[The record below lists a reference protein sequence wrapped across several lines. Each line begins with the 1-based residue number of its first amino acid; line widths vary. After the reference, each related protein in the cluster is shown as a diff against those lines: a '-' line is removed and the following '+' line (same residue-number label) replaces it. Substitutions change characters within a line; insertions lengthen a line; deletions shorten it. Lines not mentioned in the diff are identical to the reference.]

1 MSSREWMLSILLS
14 GSIALGVAQ
23 SAQVEVHVSDAYG
36 NSLPAQRVTLAS
48 KNGSAIEVK
57 QDEPTELGYGQY
69 TVEVIVPGAS
79 KAVEEFTVDQPNQI
93 LTIAMRLGA
102 MEAPVPPCSVDGRVV
117 PAAGVTRVRLLQLSG
132 SYHADV
138 PVSGAG
144 AFRFENLACGDY
156 MLIAVGP
163 KGCIGTKMSRAT
175 MTGAH
180 VEMQLADLRGGACAP
195 DK

>member
-1 MSSREWMLSILLS
+1 MRSREWMLLVVLS
-14 GSIALGVAQ
+14 GSIALRAAR

-48 KNGSAIEVK
+48 KDGSAIEVK
-57 QDEPTELGYGQY
+57 QDEPAEVGYGKY

-93 LTIAMRLGA
+93 LTVAMKLGA
-102 MEAPVPPCSVDGRVV
+102 LEAPVPTCSVDGRVV
-117 PAAGVTRVRLLQLSG
+117 PAAGVTRIRLLQLFG
-132 SYHADV
+132 SYYADV
-138 PVSGAG
+138 PASGAG
-144 AFRFENLACGDY
+144 AFRFENLPCGDY

-175 MTGAH
+175 TAGAH
-180 VEMQLADLRGGACAP
+180 VEMKLADLRGGACAP